1 MTSNL
6 TPRAR
11 AHLRALAHPLHPLV
25 IVGADGLTEAVCR
38 ATQVALEDHELVKV
52 RLGPSFTGDR
62 REAAHRLAEATRSA
76 LAQLVGRV
84 VVLYRR
90 RARDDAKRQR
100 IVLP

>member
-1 MTSNL
+1 
-6 TPRAR
+6 
-11 AHLRALAHPLHPLV
+11 LV
-25 IVGADGLTEAVCR
+25 IVGADGLTEAVCS

-52 RLGPSFTGDR
+52 RLGAGFTGDR
-62 REAAHRLAEATRSA
+62 REAAHQLAAATRSA

-90 RARDDAKRQR
+90 RARDDAKRPR